1 MENLAQD
8 LKPVLDSESSHS
20 TPQKF
25 AVVPVRTQRHDP
37 DSLSENFNTAIEAW
51 ARHALVVHA
60 VNKVTLSRSTIVFG
74 KARSAG
80 KAQSTRCARGAGP
93 GMPFPRSATQS
104 KNDCAAALRERLCGR
119 DSALCFLTRACH
131 CLRNT
136 P

>member
-1 MENLAQD
+1 MQINRIDHLVLTVADIERTVDFYQRVLGMQRIEFADGRVALRCGAQKINLHQ
-8 LKPVLDSESSHS
+8 
-20 TPQKF
+20 
-25 AVVPVRTQRHDP
+25 
-37 DSLSENFNTAIEAW
+37 
-51 ARHALVVHA
+51 LVVHA

-80 KAQSTRCARGAGP
+80 KTHSTRCARGAGP

-104 KNDCAAALRERLCGR
+104 KNDCAAALREWLCGR